1 MYYGRG
7 FYRCGE
13 ISSPVFYLIFSPFA
27 SLYFSSQ
34 PWANGIT
41 LCLPHQA
48 LDECTEASGKRNKR
62 AVKMQTLEVKEGA
75 PNNLSLNLKGAK

>member
-1 MYYGRG
+1 MYYGWG

-13 ISSPVFYLIFSPFA
+13 ISFPVFYLIFSPFA

-48 LDECTEASGKRNKR
+48 LDECTEASGKRNKM